1 MIPNFGIIITLFW
14 SVFARTEDLSI
25 SEIMPVNRSTL
36 TDEDGDFSDWIEIYN
51 PTDKDVNL
59 LNYGLSDESGNP
71 FKWRFPEHVLGP
83 GERTLVFASGK
94 DRRSTRLRPK
104 TIESGLPLTIPGLSL
119 WLDASDESSLVMD
132 NTGAVRRWT
141 SKTEQPPKLAPAKHQ
156 PINPGSVAGLRF
168 WLDSSDKKSL
178 QIENGRLKRWL
189 DKGNNNRHAEQSR
202 FLSRPNVFEPPNGPP
217 LVVLDADLYSLM

>member
-59 LNYGLSDESGNP
+59 LNFGLSDESENP

-94 DRRSTRLRPK
+94 DRRSTRLRSK

-141 SKTEQPPKLAPAKHQ
+141 SNGTAAKTRPSQAPTDQPRLRGRSKVLA
-156 PINPGSVAGLRF
+156 GFLRQ
-168 WLDSSDKKSL
+168 K
-178 QIENGRLKRWL
+178 IAAN
-189 DKGNNNRHAEQSR
+189 
-202 FLSRPNVFEPPNGPP
+202 
-217 LVVLDADLYSLM
+217 

>member
-1 MIPNFGIIITLFW
+1 
-14 SVFARTEDLSI
+14 
-25 SEIMPVNRSTL
+25 MPVNCSTL

-94 DRRSTRLRPK
+94 DRRSIRPRPK

-119 WLDASDESSLVMD
+119 WLDASDESS
-132 NTGAVRRWT
+132 W
-141 SKTEQPPKLAPAKHQ
+141 
-156 PINPGSVAGLRF
+156 
-168 WLDSSDKKSL
+168 
-178 QIENGRLKRWL
+178 
-189 DKGNNNRHAEQSR
+189 
-202 FLSRPNVFEPPNGPP
+202 
-217 LVVLDADLYSLM
+217 